1 MHAVIFTGGEA
12 PLPQNTAYYFA
23 GTPPIDYIVA
33 ADSGLDTL
41 EAYRHFYGSTV
52 NFKPNFILGDMDSLK
67 DKSLLEKYS
76 GVKSEIYNRDKDYT
90 DTELALMQAV
100 KVAPDRDNDTV
111 TLIGGS
117 GGLMDH
123 CLGVFETFAQNYHAD
138 VWLTK
143 EQVVCC
149 LEETFAIEMSNLTP
163 KDRISIARAPYFFT
177 GGKLK
182 SEGLAWESPG
192 FRESGMPSISNRI
205 AVDYYQEKRPVKLMA
220 QEGRV
225 LVFIPFH
232 THVHHPERLR
242 TEKKIVPGVVDF

>member
-192 FRESGMPSISNRI
+192 FRKAECPAFQTELQWTITRKNVPLSLWPRKEDFLYLFRSTHT
-205 AVDYYQEKRPVKLMA
+205 
-220 QEGRV
+220 
-225 LVFIPFH
+225 FII
-232 THVHHPERLR
+232 ERLR
-242 TEKKIVPGVVDF
+242 TEKRLFRE